1 MVYRRPSKSSR
12 ARARVSLRN
21 RYERSWKRRENFL
34 KDHVLEFIDELRDE
48 HNEIVQKKEEEIKE
62 LKEAI
67 ERNKKHI
74 GFLNEKIDN
83 LQMKNLKNSHRYEE
97 MMEELRS
104 KVLDKEE
111 EIETLNKKVSRMGKG
126 KGRK

>member
-1 MVYRRPSKSSR
+1 M
-12 ARARVSLRN
+12 
-21 RYERSWKRRENFL
+21 
-34 KDHVLEFIDELRDE
+34 
-48 HNEIVQKKEEEIKE
+48 
-62 LKEAI
+62 I